1 MKNKMYSFGLP
12 NQARQC
18 SHHHVTSALPYPALA
33 RFSLRFHSLSRNV
46 IQFILLS
53 PLFLVPMPLQ
63 KKTPDSGIA
72 LYRDVGHGL
81 RKAQQTRKFRVPVV
95 YSNPLRD

>member
-1 MKNKMYSFGLP
+1 MKNEMYSFGLP

-18 SHHHVTSALPYPALA
+18 SHHSRHLRLALSSISPI
-33 RFSLRFHSLSRNV
+33 SLRFHSLSRNV

-53 PLFLVPMPLQ
+53 PLFLVPMPLH
-63 KKTPDSGIA
+63 KKTPDSGTT
-72 LYRDVGHGL
+72 LYHDVGHGL